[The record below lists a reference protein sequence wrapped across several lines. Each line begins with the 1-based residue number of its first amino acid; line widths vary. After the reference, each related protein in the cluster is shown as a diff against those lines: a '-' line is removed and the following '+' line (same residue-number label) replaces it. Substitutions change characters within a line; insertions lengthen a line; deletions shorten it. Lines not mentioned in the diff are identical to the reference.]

1 MPHAD
6 SFMIPPVVPIVAPIV
21 ALTDDQIQVWGQ
33 AAIAIEVQALQDAK
47 TRLDTRFASIV
58 RRLLACQGRVV
69 VMGIGKS
76 GHIAH
81 KVAATLASTGTLAFF
96 VHPAEALHGDLGMIS
111 TQDVVLMLSHS
122 GESDEVVQ
130 LLPALQ
136 RLGVYLIA
144 MTANPQSTL
153 GQYADALI
161 SSHVSQEA
169 CPLNL
174 APTASTTVQLALG
187 DALAV
192 ALLQARG
199 FKAADFAKTH
209 PGGALGRRLLT
220 RVSDVMRQHHALP
233 CVKLC
238 TPLEQVM
245 DVMSE
250 QGLGLA
256 AVVDDSDRLLGVFTD
271 GDLRRLMRKTTAW
284 DRLLAQDVMRPNPH
298 TIEPHELA
306 AHAAQVMEE
315 KRVHCLL
322 VQTADGRLVGAISTH
337 DLMRAKVI

>member
-1 MPHAD
+1 MSSAELLPSPQIH
-6 SFMIPPVVPIVAPIV
+6 SP
-21 ALTDDQIQVWGQ
+21 LTDHQIQTWGQ
-33 AAIAIEVQALQDAK
+33 AAIAIEVQALQDTQ
-47 TRLDTRFASIV
+47 TRLDANFVSIV

-76 GHIAH
+76 GHIGH

-111 TQDVVLMLSHS
+111 AQDVVLILSHS
-122 GESDEVVQ
+122 GESDEIIQ

-144 MTANPQSTL
+144 MTAYLQSTL
-153 GQYADALI
+153 GQCANAVI

-209 PGGALGRRLLT
+209 PGGTLGRRLLT
-220 RVSDVMRQHHALP
+220 RVSDVMRQGPALP
-233 CVKLC
+233 CVNPT
-238 TPLEQVM
+238 TPLERVI

-256 AVVDDSDRLLGVFTD
+256 AVVDDVGILQGVFTD
-271 GDLRRLMRKTTAW
+271 GDFRRLMLKTSTW
-284 DRLLAQDVMRPNPH
+284 HTLLAQDVMRANPH
-298 TIEPHELA
+298 TIHPHELA

-322 VQTADGRLVGAISTH
+322 VQTEDGRLVGAVSTH